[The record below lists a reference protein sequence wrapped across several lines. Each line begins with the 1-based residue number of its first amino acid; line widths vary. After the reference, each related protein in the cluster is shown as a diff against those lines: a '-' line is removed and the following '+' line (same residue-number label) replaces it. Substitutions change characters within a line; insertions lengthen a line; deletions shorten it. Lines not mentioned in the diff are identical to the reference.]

1 MQLAPDPGL
10 APLFRNAAQIVQAG
24 GHVEAAGLQAL
35 QHGLRPQGQR
45 FGFRRI
51 ARLIIGGGKPD
62 QGIRH
67 REAAFAAALDQRG
80 QSRSSQPNA
89 FVMAAHGLKNEGK
102 ILLCAQTGGMSV
114 PKLPA
119 QYLPCLAQRFDRF
132 LAAVQGVQAS
142 AHALQQ
148 QGTAGR
154 GVPPRIQHMRERAVR
169 PFGVAL
175 TQQPSGPF
183 IFRFEGIH
191 NGFPSCAIPM
201 FQY

>member
-1 MQLAPDPGL
+1 MLKISLTAGDASATGHGAGPP
-10 APLFRNAAQIVQAG
+10 AARGSAC
-24 GHVEAAGLQAL
+24 LL
-35 QHGLRPQGQR
+35 YTS
-45 FGFRRI
+45 
-51 ARLIIGGGKPD
+51 GGGKPD

-80 QSRSSQPNA
+80 QSRSSQSNA

-154 GVPPRIQHMRERAVR
+154 RCV
-169 PFGVAL
+169 
-175 TQQPSGPF
+175 
-183 IFRFEGIH
+183 
-191 NGFPSCAIPM
+191 
-201 FQY
+201 